1 MFIPQMGIRL
11 KHRPTGVI
19 FEVTKITRQF
29 VILSSMNGFSDI
41 MLEKKS
47 SAFLSEFEEP
57 PPAEFSP
64 GGLARNLYGEE

>member
-47 SAFLSEFEEP
+47 SAFLSEFEEAP
-57 PPAEFSP
+57 SAEFSP
-64 GGLARNLYGEE
+64 AGPGSKSLW